1 MFSIESL
8 VVNTITTGVGL
19 SSAQKQKE
27 ANEKF
32 VSWLKGLS
40 NDQRLRLEAKAKSAA
55 FANDQIRILVSE
67 YNKATGDNLKTVN
80 DAKKQFALISIGVT
94 SLVLVGI
101 IYLAKQNG

>member
-1 MFSIESL
+1 MFSIEDL
-8 VVNTITTGVGL
+8 VVNGITTGIGI
-19 SSAQKQKE
+19 SSAQRQKE

-32 VSWLKGLS
+32 ISWAKGLS
-40 NDQRLRLEAKAKSAA
+40 NDQRLRLESKAKSAA

-80 DAKKQFALISIGVT
+80 DAKKQFAFMSIGVV
-94 SLVLVGI
+94 SVVLIGI